1 MFLQDAD
8 ENSKVSALLLHGFQ
22 GALRLAQHAER
33 RRPKALVYSLGLY
46 IGIMLGIWYNA
57 DFHGDFHGRYL
68 YKGSIMVILMGIS
81 WDLMKYEWNMVHLWK
96 WRAIYLGV
104 LLV

>member
-22 GALRLAQHAER
+22 GALRLAQHAGR

-46 IGIMLGIWYNA
+46 MGASENVVYPEPKPNGFA
-57 DFHGDFHGRYL
+57 DHYP
-68 YKGSIMVILMGIS
+68 Y
-81 WDLMKYEWNMVHLWK
+81 
-96 WRAIYLGV
+96 
-104 LLV
+104 